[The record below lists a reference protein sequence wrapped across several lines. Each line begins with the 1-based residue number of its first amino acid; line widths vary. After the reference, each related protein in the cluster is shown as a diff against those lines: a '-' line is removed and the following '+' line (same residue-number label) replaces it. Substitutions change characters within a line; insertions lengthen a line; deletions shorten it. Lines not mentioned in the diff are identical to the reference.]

1 VSDDYKEAA
10 RSIVEQGS
18 TDTAFQAQFKQ
29 DPVAVLHA
37 AGIPVEGE
45 HKNAVADYLR
55 GEIDQGWFP
64 TSKCSWCKIGM
75 AAAGAFIAG
84 VLLASGVGEGAAA
97 EEVAAEGAEEEGV
110 SVSEWIEHH
119 WGRAVDRLADV
130 LHSRRAAVGLLASLG
145 SVSAGSII
153 HAICHSTGDCK

>member
-1 VSDDYKEAA
+1 VSDDHKEAA

-75 AAAGAFIAG
+75 ATVGAAIVGALT
-84 VLLASGVGEGAAA
+84 VSGVAEGAEVAEAA
-97 EEVAAEGAEEEGV
+97 EAGAEEEGV
-110 SVSEWIEHH
+110 SVTEWIEQH
-119 WGRAVDRLADV
+119 WGNAVERLGRV
-130 LHSRRAAVGLLASLG
+130 VGGRRKAAALLAGMGSL
-145 SVSAGSII
+145 SVGAMI
-153 HAICHSTGDCK
+153 HAICHAIGDC